1 MKGKKMSGFPAR
13 EKALNDF
20 FAAWEPRMQ
29 TELAALEEAV
39 GRVAAEDL
47 YSVNTLPVYRS
58 SACDGIAVNSSM
70 FAEGVPDTS
79 AWRCGSEYERADTG
93 DDFDDRFDAVIP
105 IEEVETA
112 PDTSVVISPDVPVKP
127 GWNVRPR
134 GDSLREGEL
143 LIRAGMVIRPVDLA
157 SLAVGG
163 ISMVPV
169 RKKPVV
175 AFIPTGSEL
184 VPAGIAPKRGQN
196 VDTNSVLVK
205 TSLKALGADPLV
217 FPIIDD
223 DPEAL
228 KRALHEAL
236 RSADLIVLN
245 GGTAKGGEDYNFQL
259 LEQEGRLIHH
269 YIAAAPGR
277 PMALA
282 VAKGK
287 PVINLPGPTLAAVF
301 GLEWCLS
308 RVTARFL
315 GIPAPQRPV
324 VSCILDHAF
333 GSNPNMAIMCLMKI
347 TRARD
352 GVYHACYQSFFN
364 QSLPASLASD
374 GIYISDVGESERKKG
389 EIIEVALLRGM
400 EYLEEWED
408 EDGTE

>member
-1 MKGKKMSGFPAR
+1 
-13 EKALNDF
+13 
-20 FAAWEPRMQ
+20 MQ

-245 GGTAKGGEDYNFQL
+245 GGTAKGRGRLQLPAAGAGRQADSPLHCGRSRKADGTGRGKGKTGHQSAGADSGGCLRSGVVLEQSDGKVPGNSGASEAGGILHSGSCIRQQSQYGDHVPDEDY
-259 LEQEGRLIHH
+259 
-269 YIAAAPGR
+269 
-277 PMALA
+277 
-282 VAKGK
+282 KGK
-287 PVINLPGPTLAAVF
+287 GWRIPCPLSVVFQPEPSSLPGVRWNL
-301 GLEWCLS
+301 
-308 RVTARFL
+308 
-315 GIPAPQRPV
+315 
-324 VSCILDHAF
+324 
-333 GSNPNMAIMCLMKI
+333 
-347 TRARD
+347 
-352 GVYHACYQSFFN
+352 
-364 QSLPASLASD
+364 
-374 GIYISDVGESERKKG
+374 
-389 EIIEVALLRGM
+389 
-400 EYLEEWED
+400 YL
-408 EDGTE
+408 